1 MPSPADT
8 RLHSL
13 ALAVLVVLSGCAGF
27 SPAPPVAEGTAPDS
41 PADVVRGHPTSNA
54 SAVSP
59 PSSDVDFRPARN
71 PWNHTPL
78 VVAIDALDDNRTYAP
93 LVTSAIEYWRSNASG
108 DSEGASG
115 DSEDVTP
122 PAYNPAFVV
131 VPNASDPDV
140 RVSVVDSI
148 ESCGAYDGPDAVG
161 CAPLLDAASSVDA
174 PVSVVVADGYDDA
187 TTVSVLTHEFG
198 HLLGYTHD
206 DAESHPVMG
215 THLETTRLPVANAST
230 RAVPFRDET
239 LSVYVDLSNVSDAE
253 REAYDAELDHTLRY
267 YESGADGFTPE
278 AVELTR
284 VSNRSRAQVVV
295 RVVTFREGPSGVRW
309 RRTGESVDDDPAYEW
324 YTGGTI
330 LVDTRLGPSLVDWYV
345 GAGVG
350 YLLGAND
357 RAELPP
363 PFRDSDLRDDPS
375 WRGVANETV

>member
-1 MPSPADT
+1 MPSSADT
-8 RLHSL
+8 RRCSL

-27 SPAPPVAEGTAPDS
+27 SPAPPIAESAALDS
-41 PADVVRGHPTSNA
+41 SADVVRGHTTSNV

-59 PSSDVDFRPARN
+59 PSSDIESRPARN
-71 PWNHTPL
+71 PWNHTPI
-78 VVAIDALDDNRTYAP
+78 VVAIDAPDDNRTYGP
-93 LVTSAIEYWRSNASG
+93 LVTSALEHWRSNASG
-108 DSEGASG
+108 RGENANS
-115 DSEDVTP
+115 
-122 PAYNPAFVV
+122 PAYDPAFVV

-161 CAPLLDAASSVDA
+161 CAPVLDATSIVDA
-174 PVSVVVADGYDDA
+174 PVPVVVAAGYDNA
-187 TTVSVLTHEFG
+187 TTVAVLTHEFG

-206 DAESHPVMG
+206 DVVSHPAM
-215 THLETTRLPVANAST
+215 TTRLDTTRLPVANAST
-230 RAVPFRDET
+230 RSVPFRDET

-253 REAYDAELDHTLRY
+253 REAYDAELDHAFRY
-267 YESGADGFTPE
+267 YESGADGSVPE
-278 AVELTR
+278 AIELTR

-295 RVVTFREGPSGVRW
+295 RVVTFDEGPSGVRW

-350 YLLGAND
+350 YLLGANE

-363 PFRDSDLRDDPS
+363 PFRDNDLTDEPS
-375 WRGVANETV
+375 WRGVANGTV